1 MLYLIQDISYN
12 TNKYNDVAIIM
23 CIYIICNIRELT
35 YDLKKPLTVTS
46 YYFSFSS
53 LLTKPMA
60 LSYIKFVFCFLFLT

>member
-12 TNKYNDVAIIM
+12 IYKYNDVAIIM
-23 CIYIICNIRELT
+23 CIYIIRNIRELT
-35 YDLKKPLTVTS
+35 YDLKKLLTVTS